1 MHINLQKHDRICFL
15 GDSITANGSWI
26 AEIYEHFIENY
37 PELRTGFF
45 NCGISG
51 TRGGEAGIK
60 NRLYCDCFDLSPKYL
75 AVMFGMNDSMTHL
88 YNPSCTEPDKAEK
101 KKAAIE
107 KYKKGILE
115 VVNECSKN
123 GITPIILAPTP
134 YDEYTI
140 SGTDNN
146 MADAA
151 LLRCGEIASEIA
163 CQNGLIFVNMHS
175 ALMKHMGKKPVG
187 EDRIHPNAFGHHL
200 MAEEFLHSIGAKEK
214 TEPDKKIILSE
225 KNKKR
230 YETEQIYRHI
240 MFVERD
246 YMLWQYGDSPA
257 LEERKRLLFERVKS
271 ETAEWI
277 GEILDTYLKYADYKD
292 EIRGELV
299 RLSKEIYN

>member
-1 MHINLQKHDRICFL
+1 MHINLQNHDRICFL

-51 TRGGEAGIK
+51 SRGYEALIK
-60 NRLYCDCFDLSPKYL
+60 NRLYCDCFDLFPKYL

-88 YNPSCTEPDKAEK
+88 YNPSCPEPDKVEK
-101 KKAAIE
+101 REALLE
-107 KYKKGILE
+107 KYKNGLSEI
-115 VVNECSKN
+115 VRECREN

-140 SGTDNN
+140 SDTDNN
-146 MADAA
+146 MADSA
-151 LLRCGEIASEIA
+151 LRRCGEIASEIA
-163 CQNGLIFVNMHS
+163 SQNGLIFIDMHS
-175 ALMKHMGKKPVG
+175 ALMKHIDKSPVG

-200 MAEEFLHSIGAKEK
+200 MAEEFLYSIGAKEK
-214 TEPDKKIILSE
+214 IEPDKKIIFSE

-230 YETEQIYRHI
+230 FDAEQIYRKI

-246 YMLWQYGDSPA
+246 YMCWQYGDSPS
-257 LEERKRLLFERVKS
+257 LEERKRLLSERVKG
-271 ETAEWI
+271 EAAEWL